1 LVERYGGLN
10 DRPPLGLIAS
20 VQISDSAA
28 IKRLIRELNALPAF
42 PKSGMFCPFA
52 DGSYFALVF
61 TYRDGA
67 STTVK
72 VEANGCRGVFVGGSE
87 QAVAWAVQSPE
98 LFDTF
103 LGLLANKPTS

>member
-1 LVERYGGLN
+1 M
-10 DRPPLGLIAS
+10 P
-20 VQISDSAA
+20 ISCESLLLPSLRDAA
-28 IKRLIRELNALPAF
+28 NA
-42 PKSGMFCPFA
+42 
-52 DGSYFALVF
+52 SYFAVVF
-61 TYRDGA
+61 TYGDGA

-103 LGLLANKPTS
+103 LGCSRTSPPAKKHALDSVGCAAVRSVRTAVATVLA